1 MAKIKVK
8 RGPTPP
14 GATLEQGEP
23 GYDTAAKK
31 LYIGNGVGNQ
41 ATAVASSVDLE
52 TNYPIIIDLT

>member
-1 MAKIKVK
+1 MAKIKLK
-8 RGPTPP
+8 RAATAP
-14 GATLEQGEP
+14 GTKLDIAEP

-31 LYIGNGVGNQ
+31 LYIGNGVGNK